1 MGVKSK
7 INFNPMQKIT
17 RILLTI
23 LVFFISCTLAAQ
35 MDKGEADRQ
44 AQLLLNEYQA
54 DLELTVEQVADFHNI
69 ISKYLMKRD
78 EVENMDLSAGAKK
91 TKLTELS
98 KKETTE
104 MSNLLYSD
112 QIKKYKALKPKLQPI

>member
-1 MGVKSK
+1 MHR
-7 INFNPMQKIT
+7 IT
-17 RILLTI
+17 RTLLAT
-23 LVFFISCTLAAQ
+23 LAFFIVCSMSAQ
-35 MDKGEADRQ
+35 MEKAQADRE
-44 AQLLLNEYQA
+44 AQELLNEYQA
-54 DLELTVEQVADFHNI
+54 DLELTVEQVTDFHGI

-78 EVENMDLSAGAKK
+78 EVENMNLSEEEKK
-91 TKLTELS
+91 AKLTELS